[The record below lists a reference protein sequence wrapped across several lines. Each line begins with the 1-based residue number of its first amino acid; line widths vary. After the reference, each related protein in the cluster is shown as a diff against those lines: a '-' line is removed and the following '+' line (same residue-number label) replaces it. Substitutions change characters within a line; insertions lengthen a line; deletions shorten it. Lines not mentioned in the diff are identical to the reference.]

1 MTTNPVTSGADLYAA
16 ILQNTY
22 LQANRGSKTPQP
34 ASQTSSAS
42 TNATARYA
50 LSLSLRDA
58 PEQSSLV
65 GSSTQTLV
73 ALNNATELQNVAST
87 RQSFLE
93 LQQILQ
99 ESGPAT
105 PIVLELNGTSTNP
118 LIKFAAQLYQSVRTN
133 LGSSGGGSVGATFS
147 ATA

>member
-1 MTTNPVTSGADLYAA
+1 MTTNPVTSGADIYAA

-50 LSLSLRDA
+50 LSLSLSGSQ
-58 PEQSSLV
+58 EQSTLL
-65 GSSTQTLV
+65 GPTNQTLV

-118 LIKFAAQLYQSVRTN
+118 MIKFAAQLYQGFRSN
-133 LGSSGGGSVGATFS
+133 LGSAGGGSVGATFS